1 MKPSDRQATA
11 ELLVAL
17 VETAIAHGRRHYSES
32 GELLATTR
40 AVLAKPRKCGEQY
53 DEAIELGFPYQT
65 AADAAWIAGKFQFSR
80 RREKLSWSFHR
91 EVLTLRD
98 T

>member
-40 AVLAKPRKCGEQY
+40 AVLAKR
-53 DEAIELGFPYQT
+53 AS
-65 AADAAWIAGKFQFSR
+65 AASNTTKQ
-80 RREKLSWSFHR
+80 LSLVSHIRPPLMQRGLPESSNFLD
-91 EVLTLRD
+91 VAKN
-98 T
+98 